1 MDKRWLVLGGWSLP
15 PDILRPLFGE
25 GAEFIDINVIME
37 KLIDGAGSLNRNW
50 HLILRRSIQQQTQE
64 TFSGLAGWSTGA
76 FCAYALRQYFPLCG
90 TLLIS
95 AAPSFCSR
103 DDFPFGKNPSIIK
116 IMRRQLQQNKEAVLE
131 SFWKQCGFTEDYLQ
145 PVQTNYSADTLQS
158 GLLFLEQ
165 VSLLPLCK
173 TDAPLHLFHG
183 TNDAIIPVAG
193 ARIFEEA
200 AGASA
205 HYYPGNHV
213 FFLEQNAQHDIM
225 ECCKNCS

>member
-64 TFSGLAGWSTGA
+64 LLAFSRMVYRSILCVCSP
-76 FCAYALRQYFPLCG
+76 QYFPLCG

-103 DDFPFGKNPSIIK
+103 DDFPFGKN
-116 IMRRQLQQNKEAVLE
+116 R
-131 SFWKQCGFTEDYLQ
+131 
-145 PVQTNYSADTLQS
+145 
-158 GLLFLEQ
+158 
-165 VSLLPLCK
+165 
-173 TDAPLHLFHG
+173 HL
-183 TNDAIIPVAG
+183 
-193 ARIFEEA
+193 
-200 AGASA
+200 
-205 HYYPGNHV
+205 
-213 FFLEQNAQHDIM
+213 
-225 ECCKNCS
+225 